1 MEGGGW
7 REEDVGRRV
16 EGGGW
21 REEDGGRKE
30 EEWERRRKNA
40 EDTHHT

>member
-7 REEDVGRRV
+7 REEGEGRRV

-21 REEDGGRKE
+21 MWREREEGE
-30 EEWERRRKNA
+30 ERRVKGGG
-40 EDTHHT
+40 